1 MRFNYFYD
9 IFHFLIWNSHLSVN
23 NSLHGSSILLLPMI
37 FGDSLNVTPVPLFV
51 TDFNLWSSEAVAQRC
66 SVKKVFL
73 KVLQNSQENTCARV
87 SDTKKRLWHRCF
99 PVNFA
104 KHVSLQ
110 NTSDDYFWKLWIRL
124 HCYVE

>member
-66 SVKKVFL
+66 SVK
-73 KVLQNSQENTCARV
+73 
-87 SDTKKRLWHRCF
+87 
-99 PVNFA
+99 
-104 KHVSLQ
+104 
-110 NTSDDYFWKLWIRL
+110 
-124 HCYVE
+124 